1 MSETRKQY
9 VARLIGRIIIF
20 IACIVMCFKPNFYNI
35 LNGMNFFKEFHIL
48 HLLWLIWVFDMI
60 LQIIPIKNKVALGS
74 QKLFANRFKPIREKI
89 NYKNLKN
96 YIVTTTKGA
105 YKVFIIWTILIAIL
119 GILYHFGIINKT
131 WLFMISVF
139 FYVCDLIC
147 VLVWC
152 PFRLIMKN
160 KCCTTCR
167 IFNWDHIMMFSP
179 LIFIGGFFSVSLVIM
194 AMLAWLVWEVCV
206 LIYPERFCEMT
217 NAALKCANCTDK
229 LCTQYC
235 QKLRPKK

>member
-1 MSETRKQY
+1 MSKIRKQY
-9 VARLIGRIIIF
+9 FVRLVLRIVIF
-20 IACIVMCFKPNFYNI
+20 IICLVMCLNANFYDV
-35 LNGMNFFKEFHIL
+35 LNGMNFFNRFHML
-48 HLLWLIWVFDMI
+48 HILWLIWVFDMI

-89 NYKNLKN
+89 NKEALKN
-96 YIVTTTKGA
+96 YVKNTTASA
-105 YKVFIIWTILIAIL
+105 YKVFIIWTLLILVI
-119 GILYHFGIINKT
+119 GILYYFKIINKT

-147 VLVWC
+147 VLIWC

-167 IFNWDHIMMFSP
+167 IFNWDHLMMFSP
-179 LIFIGGFFSVSLVIM
+179 LIFCGGFFSISLVVM
-194 AMLAWLVWEVCV
+194 ALLAWVVWEVCV
-206 LIYPERFCEMT
+206 LLYPERFSEMT
-217 NAALKCANCTDK
+217 NSALRCSNCTDK

-235 QKLRPKK
+235 KKLR